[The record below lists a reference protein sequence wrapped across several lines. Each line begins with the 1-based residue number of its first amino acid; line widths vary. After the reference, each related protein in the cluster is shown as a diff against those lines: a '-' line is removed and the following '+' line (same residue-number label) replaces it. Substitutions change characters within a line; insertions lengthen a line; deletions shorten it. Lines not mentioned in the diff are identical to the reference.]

1 MNTGSD
7 IKFAG
12 RLNAFKIGAEAYWP
26 GKNKITT
33 IDLLTRAA
41 TGLNAADL
49 NYPDHFA
56 DVSMQDLKHLF
67 QDCLL
72 YTSPSPRDGL
82 LSRMPSS
89 A

>member
-1 MNTGSD
+1 MKTGSD

-41 TGLNAADL
+41 TAG
-49 NYPDHFA
+49 P
-56 DVSMQDLKHLF
+56 QR
-67 QDCLL
+67 C
-72 YTSPSPRDGL
+72 
-82 LSRMPSS
+82 
-89 A
+89 